1 MENIPNQYENVNVDQ
16 YIIMPNHIHEI
27 IYINNDQIE
36 NYKRTQNIVSL
47 RNEFGQII
55 PGSLGSIIRGYKIG
69 VTKRD
74 NGG

>member
-69 VTKRD
+69 VTKKD